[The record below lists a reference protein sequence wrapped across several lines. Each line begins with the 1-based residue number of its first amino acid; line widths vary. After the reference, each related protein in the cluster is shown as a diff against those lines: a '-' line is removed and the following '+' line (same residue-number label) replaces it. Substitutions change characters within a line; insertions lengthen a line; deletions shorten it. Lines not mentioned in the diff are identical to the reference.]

1 MLTLI
6 LVRHNGSITAE
17 HGVGVSKVGYMK
29 RAKSNVQL
37 DLMRIIKNAID
48 PNGIMNPYKVI
59 PEK

>member
-1 MLTLI
+1 M
-6 LVRHNGSITAE
+6 RHNGSITAE
-17 HGVGVSKVGYMK
+17 HGVGVSKVNYMK